1 MKTKNIM
8 IVGVGG
14 QGSLLAS
21 KLLGRILLT
30 RGYDIKVSEVHGMSQ
45 RGGSV
50 VTYVRFGDKVYSP
63 VIDKGEADYIVSF
76 ELLEAARWTEYLKP
90 DGKIIVNTQ
99 QINPMP
105 VIIGAAQYPEDL
117 VAKMKLLPNE
127 QFTRGQ
133 KVLFIDDSIVRGTQL
148 KDNVVKLLDSGVKE
162 IHMRIACPPLIFP
175 CKFLNFSTSRSTYDL
190 YTRRVIRDMEGTDNI
205 PEEVFMQYADPE
217 SLKHKEMIEVMR
229 KHLQLTSLKF
239 QKLDDLVAA
248 IGLPKC
254 DLCTHCWDNS
264 SYTE

>member
-99 QINPMP
+99 QVNPMP
-105 VIIGAAQYPEDL
+105 VIIGAAEYPENL
-117 VAKMKLLPNE
+117 VQKMRDAGLNVDAFDALSLAEQAGSAKAVNIVLMGHLSKNFDFTQEEWMEAIE
-127 QFTRGQ
+127 QS
-133 KVLFIDDSIVRGTQL
+133 VP
-148 KDNVVKLLDSGVKE
+148 
-162 IHMRIACPPLIFP
+162 A
-175 CKFLNFSTSRSTYDL
+175 KFLELNKKAFTL
-190 YTRRVIRDMEGTDNI
+190 GAN
-205 PEEVFMQYADPE
+205 A
-217 SLKHKEMIEVMR
+217 
-229 KHLQLTSLKF
+229 
-239 QKLDDLVAA
+239 
-248 IGLPKC
+248 
-254 DLCTHCWDNS
+254 
-264 SYTE
+264 